1 MGLDETKMQRVG
13 RARAGPFT
21 VLEWVPTL
29 LLVPLALMETLGGR
43 AATLI
48 GPPSGVALFLVV
60 AAVALLWRRRQALV
74 VLVVV
79 CGAILLPS
87 LLWGSSEAAS
97 GVFTLAVA
105 VFACGAHAARPQSL
119 VAIPI
124 AIVTAW
130 AILANDPS
138 DSLAASWRWSLN
150 LLWIYGLGAW
160 VHQNHQLVGQAGE
173 QAAALATAAAAE
185 DRVRIAR
192 ELHDVLGHNL
202 AVMIVQAEAADEIL
216 DSDPERAH
224 RALAHVADTGRAALD
239 DIRGLVGALRL
250 PPTDAIDSA
259 APAGPGVDAVPV
271 LVHAIRTSGL
281 PVVLDM
287 SGDLSK
293 VPAPVS
299 QAAYR
304 VVQEALTN
312 TLRHAGP
319 VPTRVTVALAHN
331 HLQVRV
337 HDDGAIWVP
346 TESLPLAASPGHGLR
361 GMRERIEGVGGQLQ
375 AQPDPAGGFTVTA
388 NLPVASVTQ

>member
-1 MGLDETKMQRVG
+1 MQRVG

-29 LLVPLALMETLGGR
+29 LLVPLALVETLGGR
-43 AATLI
+43 AATLL
-48 GPPSGVALFLVV
+48 GPPAGVAVCMVV
-60 AAVALLWRRRQALV
+60 AGVALLWRRRQALV

-79 CGAILLPS
+79 CAAFLVPS
-87 LLWGSSEAAS
+87 VLWGSSQAAS
-97 GVFTLAVA
+97 GVFALALA
-105 VFACGAHAARPQSL
+105 VFACGAHAPRPRSL
-119 VAIPI
+119 LAIPI
-124 AIVTAW
+124 AIATAC
-130 AILANDPS
+130 AFLANDPS
-138 DSLAASWRWSLN
+138 DSLAASWGWSLN
-150 LLWIYGLGAW
+150 LLWIYGFGAW
-160 VHQNHQLVGQAGE
+160 VHQNHQLVVQAGA

-202 AVMIVQAEAADEIL
+202 AVMIVQSEAADEIL
-216 DSDPERAH
+216 ESDPARAH

-250 PPTDAIDSA
+250 PPTDATDTG
-259 APAGPGVDAVPV
+259 APAGPGVDAVPG
-271 LVHAIRTSGL
+271 LVEAIRASGL

-287 SGDLSK
+287 SGDLTG

-319 VPTRVTVALAHN
+319 VPTRVTVAVAHDR
-331 HLQVRV
+331 LQVRV
-337 HDDGAIWVP
+337 HDDGATQAP
-346 TESLPLAASPGHGLR
+346 TGSPRRAANPGQGLR
-361 GMRERIEGVGGQLQ
+361 GMRERIEGVGGRLQ
-375 AQPDPAGGFTVTA
+375 AQPDPSGGFTVTA
-388 NLPVASVTQ
+388 DLPVAAVTQ